1 MFRPSAIRRSVVLLG
16 LTAALALGLAA
27 CGDDE
32 STSTAITEGAG
43 TTGAEPSPPAGGD
56 ATSTDLEPGDGGAG
70 VPNLPDN
77 EDVSAVQCTGAPK
90 DVFDATEIIGE
101 PVDEATRQARDAGC
115 DLRVVVEDGRP
126 LAATSDF
133 RPDRIDVVVSDGEV
147 EKIDGLY

>member
-16 LTAALALGLAA
+16 LIATLALGTAA

-32 STSTAITEGAG
+32 STSTGGGG
-43 TTGAEPSPPAGGD
+43 TTGAEPNPPTGGD
-56 ATSTDLEPGDGGAG
+56 AATSTDLEPGGGGAG

-77 EDVSAVQCTGAPK
+77 DDVSAVQCTAAPK
-90 DVFDATEIIGE
+90 QVFDATEIIGE
-101 PVDEATRQARDAGC
+101 PVGEATRQARDAGC
-115 DLRVVVEDGRP
+115 DLRVVVEDGKP

-133 RPDRIDVVVSDGEV
+133 RPDRIDVVVTDGKV